1 MLRCGKKREM
11 TMHLTKSITA
21 IGISAALIAT
31 AGFAASHS
39 EKAASAAV
47 NARHAQMQLIAY
59 HTGILGGMA
68 KGETEYNA
76 EMATA
81 AATNL
86 NAAAGFA
93 PGTLWLEGTEQGAVE
108 GSRAKAE
115 IWSDPEGFNEALMAL
130 ETASADMIEAAGTD
144 LDALRAGMGAI
155 GKACGAC
162 HDDYRGPKN

>member
-1 MLRCGKKREM
+1 MLRCDKKREM

-21 IGISAALIAT
+21 IGIGAAMIAT

-39 EKAASAAV
+39 EKAASDAV

-76 EMATA
+76 DMATA

-86 NAAAGFA
+86 HAA
-93 PGTLWLEGTEQGAVE
+93 
-108 GSRAKAE
+108 
-115 IWSDPEGFNEALMAL
+115 
-130 ETASADMIEAAGTD
+130 
-144 LDALRAGMGAI
+144 
-155 GKACGAC
+155 
-162 HDDYRGPKN
+162 

>member
-1 MLRCGKKREM
+1 MLRFGKKREM

-21 IGISAALIAT
+21 IGISPALIAP
-31 AGFAASHS
+31 AGFAATHS
-39 EKAASAAV
+39 EKAASDAV

-86 NAAAGFA
+86 HAAAGFE

-115 IWSDPEGFNEALMAL
+115 IWSDSEGFNDAFMAL

-144 LDALRAGMGAI
+144 LDALADRGAGADVGVIANVHRAAE
-155 GKACGAC
+155 
-162 HDDYRGPKN
+162 P